1 MALDHI
7 EQLEAKVN
15 RLIEKHER
23 IKKEK
28 ESFEKRLQQKE
39 SEWHNLKGQIRQYE
53 RERTEFREK
62 LDKILGQF
70 ASLDLPDW
78 REGIMKKALDVEILG
93 QKLTISSDAEE
104 SYMLKVAGY
113 VDDKMQ
119 ALSRAQKPVN
129 KSNIAMLA
137 ALNIADEYH
146 RLKESHEAILNR
158 LNQLSKKLSTMLTEE
173 G

>member
-1 MALDHI
+1 
-7 EQLEAKVN
+7 
-15 RLIEKHER
+15 
-23 IKKEK
+23 
-28 ESFEKRLQQKE
+28 
-39 SEWHNLKGQIRQYE
+39 
-53 RERTEFREK
+53 
-62 LDKILGQF
+62 
-70 ASLDLPDW
+70 
-78 REGIMKKALDVEILG
+78 MKKALDVEILG

-129 KSNIAMLA
+129 KSNIAMLT

-146 RLKESHEAILNR
+146 RLKESHETILNR